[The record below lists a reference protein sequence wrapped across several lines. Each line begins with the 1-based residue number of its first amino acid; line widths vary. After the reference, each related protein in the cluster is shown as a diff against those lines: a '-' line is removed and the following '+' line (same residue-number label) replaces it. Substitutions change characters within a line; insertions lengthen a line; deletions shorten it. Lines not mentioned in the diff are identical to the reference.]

1 MNRFTYADVSMIVS
15 LAYHNNAHDVKCEHV
30 SKLWKGRALSLE
42 LHNRG
47 YLLVKEDITP
57 TIGMCVM
64 ETGDWLA
71 MGNTFVALDYTPFIV
86 DGVLRAVL

>member
-1 MNRFTYADVSMIVS
+1 MIVS
-15 LAYHNNAHDVKCEHV
+15 LAYHNNAHDVRCEHV

-57 TIGMCVM
+57 SIGMCVM
-64 ETGDWLA
+64 ETGDWLS
-71 MGNTFVALDYTPFIV
+71 NTFMAIGYTPFIV
-86 DGVLRAVL
+86 DGALSVMP